1 MNDLIVSA
9 EELLVVLRTE
19 GDKFVAGNKAA
30 GTRTRKAAQ
39 DLKVVMQSIRNEV
52 TSIKNA
58 Q

>member
-19 GDKFVAGNKAA
+19 GDKFMAGNKAA